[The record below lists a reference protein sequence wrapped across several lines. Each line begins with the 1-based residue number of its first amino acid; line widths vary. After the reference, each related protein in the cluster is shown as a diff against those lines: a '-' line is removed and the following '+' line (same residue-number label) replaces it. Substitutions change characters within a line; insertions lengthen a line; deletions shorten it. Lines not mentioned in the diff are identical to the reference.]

1 MINNKRNPY
10 WFYKGIYN
18 SKEIKFLN
26 EKLLERIT
34 SEEDRVASDVAKT
47 SSVHI
52 VNPNGIKLLDRMY
65 NCLHGANR
73 FNFGYVLY
81 AEHTDMHYNVYSST
95 NKGKYDYHTDTDFY
109 NPASDLKL
117 TGIVNLSMEKY
128 TGGKFYL
135 NPFGKGFEV
144 PELSLPG
151 TMVIFPS
158 FFLHKVSAV
167 LTGERISL
175 VAWWNG
181 PKFQ

>member
-135 NPFGKGFEV
+135 NPFGTFTARNHGYF
-144 PELSLPG
+144 
-151 TMVIFPS
+151 S
-158 FFLHKVSAV
+158 FFLF
-167 LTGERISL
+167 T
-175 VAWWNG
+175 
-181 PKFQ
+181 